1 MNWITFSQFIFAI
14 GTILL
19 IRKVFIKRE
28 ILEGFDLLGAIITWV
43 AMSFVLYQFYEWSD
57 WIGLVAGFMQ
67 WGFWLFVIIFVALI
81 ILMLALI
88 FGMIGYFL
96 FSIAFPQY
104 FAFDWYWLRFIALG
118 FLMMLW

>member
-1 MNWITFSQFIFAI
+1 LNWITFSQFIFAV

-28 ILEGFDLLGAIITWV
+28 ILEGFDLIGALITGI

-67 WGFWLFVIIFVALI
+67 WGFWLFVIIFVARAKLRQRKRDKI
-81 ILMLALI
+81 QRLEAEVESMLEA
-88 FGMIGYFL
+88 
-96 FSIAFPQY
+96 QY
-104 FAFDWYWLRFIALG
+104 KSQLEENKNG
-118 FLMMLW
+118 S